1 MAGTPVATVNPD
13 GTLNTNATSIY
24 NSTQDKSYNN
34 GLDKDSFLQ
43 LLVAEMRN
51 QDPLEPSSNTE
62 YVAQLA
68 TFTQVEEMQN
78 MAASMSQNQANQLI
92 GKLVIMN
99 TLTGTGS
106 SSFIGGIVD
115 RVVNDKGKTYLGI
128 NGSLYDIDDLN
139 SILNEDYYQIVNGG
153 TGVDINTP
161 ETDDSQTDDSQTD
174 GSQTDTDSDG
184 SK

>member
-24 NSTQDKSYNN
+24 NSTQDKSYNS
-34 GLDKDSFLQ
+34 GLDKDAFLQ
-43 LLVAEMRN
+43 LLVAEMKN

-68 TFTQVEEMQN
+68 TFTQVEEMRN
-78 MAASMSQNQANQLI
+78 MASSMSQSQANQLI
-92 GKLVIMN
+92 GKMVVMN
-99 TLTGTGS
+99 TLTGTGA

-128 NGSLYDIDDLN
+128 DGSLYDIDDLN
-139 SILNEDYYQIVNGG
+139 SILNEDYYEIINGG
-153 TGVDINTP
+153 TGVDVNSSK
-161 ETDDSQTDDSQTD
+161 TDENQ
-174 GSQTDTDSDG
+174 
-184 SK
+184 